1 MFPIDPSC
9 IDKTLPV
16 PVGQQL
22 YGLLAYA
29 ISHGDVRDGERLP
42 SVRDM
47 ADTVG
52 LATMTVNKVYKDL
65 SEAGLIT
72 VRRGLGAFV
81 ARTSRHLVEP
91 DPGLAELRR
100 MVDGVIAKASALAI
114 SRDALIAMINTQM
127 QVRRL
132 HVGLRLIFVGVFDG
146 PTRDYVEEIR
156 PFLAKEDWI
165 DTTTLE
171 ALRTDAGLRRRCS
184 EADAVLTFLHR
195 QAEVEKIVPE
205 ARLVGLRFI
214 PSEATRRALAGLD
227 PRDRIAAVTRFEEY
241 IAIMKPSIRQF
252 APHVSDIHVT
262 YSDAA
267 DLARSLADRDVV
279 VYATGADTV
288 ADLLQPGT
296 RSFEY
301 RHSPHPAEL
310 SRVLVPFLA
319 SLRTA
324 RAADHVTADHPSAD
338 PPRAPGALAGRR
350 HASTR
355 GE

>member
-1 MFPIDPSC
+1 MFPIDRSS
-9 IDKTLPV
+9 IDKSLPV
-16 PVGQQL
+16 PVGRQL

-47 ADTVG
+47 AEHVG

-65 SEAGLIT
+65 CDAGLLT

-81 ARTSRHLVEP
+81 SRATDAFVQPQPEM
-91 DPGLAELRR
+91 DELRAL
-100 MVDGVIAKASALAI
+100 VDDVVAKATDLAMP
-114 SRDALIAMINTQM
+114 RDALIAMINTQM

-132 HVGLRLIFVGVFDG
+132 HAGLRLVFVGVFDA

-156 PFLAKEDWI
+156 PFLSAEDRI
-165 DTTTLE
+165 DTTTLD
-171 ALRTDAGLRRRCS
+171 ALRGDAGLRRRCG

-214 PSEATRRALAGLD
+214 PSEATRLALAGLD

-262 YSDAA
+262 YSDAP
-267 DLARSLADRDVV
+267 DLARALADRDVV
-279 VYATGADTV
+279 VYATGADAVT
-288 ADLLQPGT
+288 ALLQPGT
-296 RSFEY
+296 RCFEY
-301 RHSPHPAEL
+301 RHSPHPGEL
-310 SRVLVPFLA
+310 ARLLVPYLA
-319 SLRTA
+319 RLRTA
-324 RAADHVTADHPSAD
+324 RAADAVTPDEGPSIRRRPA
-338 PPRAPGALAGRR
+338 PRDRRVAGATSR
-350 HASTR
+350 
-355 GE
+355 